1 MNKSIKS
8 YLVLSFSL
16 LITFWGISLFEVI
29 TALFSEKESVSVF
42 TTMLFKFLN
51 HAFTVVLIAI
61 LFFPFFYLLN
71 RAKKSLGVLFIKI
84 IFVLLVVIEFALTK
98 YSLTTLLNLGA
109 DFLGYSFDDIY
120 LTVSSSEDTS
130 ILYFLTFLLF
140 PFLFFIVYYAF
151 KKRYILRKYRIGLL
165 VLLILGIGSTFIF
178 SETSEAKYQNK
189 TYYFIADVLQ
199 FKFNKTEVS
208 LNDFKGE
215 NEYPLLKKSNL
226 TKDVLGSFF
235 NVSKDKPNIVVIIVE
250 GLGTEFIGDENY
262 GGFTPYLDSLIPKS
276 LFWENFVSNAGRTFG
291 ALPSILGSLPF
302 GEEGFS
308 EIPNTPSHI
317 SILSVLKENGYTTSF
332 YSGDKSSFDKKI
344 KFLEYNGIDNVID
357 ENKYNASYPKS
368 VNESNG
374 FSWGYSDNEIFTKT
388 LSVLDDRKKP
398 RLDVIATQTIHE
410 PFTFPEKEAYLLKV
424 DSLLNSNKNFKI
436 PKSDFLAYKDI
447 FASIL
452 YADSSIKKFMKAY
465 EKRAEFKNTVFII
478 TGDHRLIPISQK
490 DKLCRF
496 NVPLYIYSPM
506 LKRTS
511 YIKSISS
518 HFDISPS
525 ILSFLSNNYNV
536 ELPEKTAFIGSGLD
550 TVSSFRNIHTIP
562 LMRYKGGLND
572 FIYKDYLYSGGDLFK
587 IKENF
592 SINKITDETIL
603 KEVVTSFDAFKNIN
617 AYVTQNDK
625 IYPKELLKEVVS
637 RYQFT
642 KEELKT
648 ISLLTEGLS
657 LEQVFLLAREKA
669 FNNDRETARL
679 LCNHILSNE
688 PNYVDV
694 ILLKARTLAWDANYK
709 ASEKV
714 LINAFERSPYYYD
727 IYFASLDMYWWS
739 SQYEKAEGIFNKAKK
754 NHIENDTIAFKMAR
768 IYAAMKNVEKAEKV
782 IDSILKRHPNN
793 DEFLKF
799 KNSLK

>member
-16 LITFWGISLFEVI
+16 LITFLSISLFEVLYS
-29 TALFSEKESVSVF
+29 LFSQKESISIF
-42 TTMLFKFLN
+42 TTLLSKFIN
-51 HAFTVVLIAI
+51 HAFTGVLMAI
-61 LFFPFFYLLN
+61 IFFPFFYLLN
-71 RAKKSLGVLFIKI
+71 LAKENLGVLFIKI
-84 IFVLLVVIEFALTK
+84 VFVLLVVIEFALTK

-140 PFLFFIVYYAF
+140 PFLFFIVYYAC
-151 KKRYILRKYRIGLL
+151 KKIVIRKKYRIGLF
-165 VLLILGIGSTFIF
+165 VLLILIICSKFIF
-178 SETSEAKYQNK
+178 SEISEAKNQNK
-189 TYYFIADVLQ
+189 TYYFIADVLK
-199 FKFNKTEVS
+199 FKVNKTEVS

-215 NEYPLLKKSNL
+215 NEYPLLKNSN
-226 TKDVLGSFF
+226 TTNDVLGSFF
-235 NVSKDKPNIVVIIVE
+235 NVSKEKPNIVFIIVE
-250 GLGTEFIGDENY
+250 GLGTEFLGDENY

-317 SILSVLKENGYTTSF
+317 SILSILKENGYTTSF

-357 ENKYNASYPKS
+357 ENKYNATYPKS
-368 VNESNG
+368 VNASNG

-388 LSVLDDRKKP
+388 LSVLDDRKSP

-424 DSLLNSNKNFKI
+424 DSLLNFKI
-436 PKSDFLAYKDI
+436 PASDFIAYKDI

-452 YADSSIKKFMKAY
+452 YADNSIKKFMKAY
-465 EKRAEFKNTVFII
+465 EKRPEFNNTVFII

-511 YIKSISS
+511 RIKSISS

-550 TVSSFRNIHTIP
+550 TVSSFRNIHNIP

-572 FIYKDYLYSGGDLFK
+572 FIYKEYLYSGGDLFK

-592 SINKITDETIL
+592 SINKITNDTIL
-603 KEVVTSFDAFKNIN
+603 NEVVTSFDDFKNIN

-625 IYPKELLKEVVS
+625 IYPKELLKEVAS

-642 KEELKT
+642 EKEKAK
-648 ISLLTEGLS
+648 ISLLVVGLS
-657 LEQVFLLAREKA
+657 LDQVFLLAREKA
-669 FNNDRETARL
+669 FNKEREIARL

-694 ILLKARTLAWDANYK
+694 ILLKARTLGWDGNYK
-709 ASEKV
+709 ESEKV
-714 LINAFERSPYYYD
+714 LFNALDRSPYYYD
-727 IYFASLDMYWWS
+727 IYLAFLDMYWWS
-739 SQYEKAEGIFNKAKK
+739 SQYKKAENIFQKAKK
-754 NHIENDTIAFKMAR
+754 NNIKNDSIAFKMAR
-768 IYAAMKNVEKAEKV
+768 VYSSMKNIEKAEKV
-782 IDSILKRHPNN
+782 IDSILKKQPKN
-793 DEFLKF
+793 DGFLKF
-799 KNSLK
+799 KDSLE

>member
-1 MNKSIKS
+1 MNKNIKS
-8 YLVLSFSL
+8 YLTLIISL
-16 LITFWGISLFEVI
+16 LITSWAISLFEV
-29 TALFSEKESVSVF
+29 TTSLFSQKESISVF
-42 TTMLFKFLN
+42 TTILFRFIN
-51 HAFTVVLIAI
+51 HTFTVLLITI
-61 LFFPFFYLLN
+61 LFFPFFYLFNLG
-71 RAKKSLGVLFIKI
+71 KKKFGVLFIKI
-84 IFVLLVVIEFALTK
+84 IFVLLVLIEFALTK

-140 PFLFFIVYYAF
+140 PILFFIIYYLT
-151 KKRYILRKYRIGLL
+151 KNINIRKKYRIGLF
-165 VLLILGIGSTFIF
+165 VLLIFTIGAKFVF
-178 SETSEAKYQNK
+178 SEISEAKNQNK
-189 TYYFIADVLQ
+189 THYFIADVLQ
-199 FKFNKTEVS
+199 FKMNKTEVS

-215 NEYPLLKKSNL
+215 NEYPLLKNSNN

-235 NVSKDKPNIVVIIVE
+235 NVSKQKPNIVFLIVE

-344 KFLEYNGIDNVID
+344 KFLEYNGIDHVID

-388 LSVLDDRKKP
+388 LSVLDDRKTP

-410 PFTFPEKEAYLLKV
+410 PFIFPEKEEYLLKV
-424 DSLLNSNKNFKI
+424 DSLLNSNRNFKI
-436 PKSDFLAYKDI
+436 PTNDFVAYKDI

-452 YADSSIKKFMKAY
+452 YADHSIEKFMKAY
-465 EKRAEFKNTVFII
+465 EKRPEFNNTVFII

-511 YIKSISS
+511 RIKSISS

-525 ILSFLSNNYNV
+525 ILSFLSENYNV
-536 ELPEKTAFIGSGLD
+536 NLPEKTAFIGSGLD
-550 TVSSFRNIHTIP
+550 TVSSFRNIHNIP

-572 FIYKDYLYSGGDLFK
+572 FIYKDYLYAGGDLFK

-592 SINKITDETIL
+592 SVNKITDESIL
-603 KEVVTSFDAFKNIN
+603 KEVVASFDVFKNIN

-625 IYPKELLKEVVS
+625 IYPKELLKEVAG

-642 KEELKT
+642 EEESNK
-648 ISLLTEGLS
+648 ISLLTTNLN
-657 LEQVFLLAREKA
+657 LDQIFNLAREKA
-669 FNNDRETARL
+669 FNNEREIARL

-694 ILLKARTLAWDANYK
+694 ILLKARTLGWDGNYK

-714 LINAFERSPYYYD
+714 LFNALDRSPYYYD
-727 IYFASLDMYWWS
+727 IYLAFLDMYWWS
-739 SQYEKAEGIFNKAKK
+739 SQHEKAEIIFEKAKN
-754 NHIENDTIAFKMAR
+754 NHIKNDTIAFKMAR
-768 IYAAMKNVEKAEKV
+768 VYASLKSIEKAEKV
-782 IDSILKRHPNN
+782 IDSILKKQPKNV
-793 DEFLKF
+793 DFLKF